1 MEYARRAWGR
11 LALLALVT
19 AVFPGGAG
27 PATAEDPVQVL
38 VFSKTT
44 AFRHPS
50 IADGIQMIEE
60 LGLAHGFGVEPTE
73 DASTFTDVAL
83 ATYDVVVFL
92 NTTGNVLD
100 SSQQDAFRAWI
111 EAGGGFVGIHS
122 AADTEHGWDWYGD
135 LLGGGARFISHPPIQ
150 TATVVKEDP
159 SHPSTHHLPA
169 QLSFTD
175 EWYNFQANPRS
186 AVTVL
191 LTLDESSYD
200 PGANAMGADHP
211 IAWAHRVGEGRS
223 WYTNLGHRDQTY
235 ADPGFREHVLGG
247 LLWAAGRLIFRDGF
261 EAGGAEAWFSTEPS
275 QGLSPI
281 RLPRP

>member
-50 IADGIQMIEE
+50 IADGIQMIEDF
-60 LGLAHGFGVEPTE
+60 GLAHGFGVEPTE
-73 DASTFTDVAL
+73 DASTFTAQGL

-92 NTTGNVLD
+92 NTTGD
-100 SSQQDAFRAWI
+100 
-111 EAGGGFVGIHS
+111 
-122 AADTEHGWDWYGD
+122 
-135 LLGGGARFISHPPIQ
+135 GARFISHPPIQ

-175 EWYNFQANPRS
+175 EWYNFQANPRPM
-186 AVTVL
+186 VTVL
-191 LTLDESSYD
+191 LTVDESSYD

-223 WYTNLGHRDQTY
+223 WYTNFGHRRETY
-235 ADPGFREHVLGG
+235 TDAAFRQHVLGG
-247 LLWAAGRLIFRDGF
+247 LLWAAGRLVFRDGF
-261 EAGGAEAWFSTEPS
+261 EVGDTAAWLEVV
-275 QGLSPI
+275 Q
-281 RLPRP
+281 